1 MVATA
6 AEPLPPAPAHDSSLC
21 SCGQTSRSG
30 SHITAMAFKGTSKIP
45 EEPEVAIHQIR
56 ITLTSHRLKSLEKE
70 CAYLIRGMKEKT
82 LKVKGPLRMPTE
94 TLRITTGKTP
104 CGEGSKNWDQF
115 QMRIQK

>member
-1 MVATA
+1 
-6 AEPLPPAPAHDSSLC
+6 
-21 SCGQTSRSG
+21 
-30 SHITAMAFKGTSKIP
+30 MAIKDKSKTP
-45 EEPEVAIHQIR
+45 MEPEVAIHQIR

>member
-1 MVATA
+1 
-6 AEPLPPAPAHDSSLC
+6 
-21 SCGQTSRSG
+21 
-30 SHITAMAFKGTSKIP
+30 MAFKGTSKIP
-45 EEPEVAIHQIR
+45 EEPEVSIHQIR